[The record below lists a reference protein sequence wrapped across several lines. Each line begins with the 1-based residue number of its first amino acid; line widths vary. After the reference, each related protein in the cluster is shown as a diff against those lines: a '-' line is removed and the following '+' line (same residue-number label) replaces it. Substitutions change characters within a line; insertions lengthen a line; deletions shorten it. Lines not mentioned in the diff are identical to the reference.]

1 MRKVR
6 FNEGEVIF
14 SEGDIGE
21 HCFKI
26 ISGKIDILVDV
37 PTVMK
42 RGRKETIATSGPGEF
57 VGDMS
62 VIQRGPRSASAVAVE
77 PTVCMAY
84 TADEIVD
91 LLENDPK
98 EAMAY
103 ARLMINRLRN
113 TTRRMSWIAG
123 HPG

>member
-1 MRKVR
+1 MQEVHFR
-6 FNEGEVIF
+6 EGEVIF
-14 SEGDIGE
+14 SEGDVGE

-26 ISGKIDILVDV
+26 VSGKVDIVVNV
-37 PTVMK
+37 PRVLK
-42 RGRKETIATSGPGEF
+42 RGHGETVATAGPGEF

-91 LLENDPK
+91 LLESDPK
-98 EAMAY
+98 EALAY
-103 ARLMINRLRN
+103 ARLMIQRLRN
-113 TTRRMSWIAG
+113 TNRRMSWIAG
-123 HPG
+123 QPR